1 MRLFIA
7 IELPDAVREHVAKL
21 IDALRPAIGK
31 ASFTRVEN
39 LHITLKFL
47 GETDERKLDELN
59 ESLKLIRIP
68 RPIPTLCD
76 KIECFPNRGP
86 VRIVA
91 AGFGGELAAMKS
103 LHQSIE
109 QRCHHLGFERE
120 TRAYRP
126 HVTIA
131 RARPILNGSIRSH
144 VAQQLMSLLPGP
156 SFEIAEIAVVRSHLQ
171 ASGSRYEIIARH
183 ALLPSPI
190 PRAGRD
196 QA

>member
-7 IELPDAVREHVAKL
+7 IELPDAVREHAAKL
-21 IDALRPAIGK
+21 IDALRPAMGK

-47 GETDERKLDELN
+47 GETDERKLEELN

-68 RPIPTLCD
+68 RLIGALCD

-109 QRCHHLGFERE
+109 QRCQHLGYERE

-131 RARPILNGSIRSH
+131 RARPILPASIRADASEK
-144 VAQQLMSLLPGP
+144 AFTLLPGP
-156 SFEIAEIAVVRSHLQ
+156 EFHVGEIAVVRSHLD
-171 ASGSRYEIIARH
+171 STGSRYEVLARH
-183 ALLPSPI
+183 LLV
-190 PRAGRD
+190 
-196 QA
+196 

>member
-7 IELPDAVREHVAKL
+7 IELPGVVREHVARL
-21 IDALRPAIGK
+21 IDALRPAVGK

-47 GETDERKLDELN
+47 GETDERKFDALN
-59 ESLKLIRIP
+59 DSLKLIRIP
-68 RPIPTLCD
+68 RPFQTLCD
-76 KIECFPNRGP
+76 KIECFPKRGP
-86 VRIVA
+86 IRIVA

-109 QRCHHLGFERE
+109 QRCQHLGFERE

-131 RARPILNGSIRSH
+131 RARPTLPASIRDAS
-144 VAQQLMSLLPGP
+144 AQKAAPLLSGPG
-156 SFEIAEIAVVRSHLQ
+156 FEVREIAVVQSYLD
-171 ASGSRYEIIARH
+171 SGGARYEILARH
-183 ALLPSPI
+183 PLV
-190 PRAGRD
+190 
-196 QA
+196 